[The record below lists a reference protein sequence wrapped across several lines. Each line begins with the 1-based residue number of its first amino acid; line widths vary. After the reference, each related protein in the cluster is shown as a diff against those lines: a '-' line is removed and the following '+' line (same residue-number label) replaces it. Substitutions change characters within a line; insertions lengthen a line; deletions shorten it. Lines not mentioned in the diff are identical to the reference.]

1 MTDFTLDMRMMFA
14 IHDALRRDLERVA
27 QMRTRNEGWDL
38 FDRMLHLHHTIED
51 DLLWPVMR
59 DAVAGQSDD
68 LALLDEMET
77 EHAAIVPLLE
87 TLDRALADGQTTP
100 QARADLD
107 ARLREHLTHEEREA
121 LPLVDRTLTE
131 EQWMAFGQGS
141 IQRIGADVPR
151 FWPWVL
157 DGAGKDTTT
166 HLLGILPA
174 PVRQTYENEW
184 RPTYAAV
191 DRWTTTSSVTA

>member
-1 MTDFTLDMRMMFA
+1 MTDFTLDMTMMFA
-14 IHDALRRDLERVA
+14 IHDALRRDLEHVA
-27 QMRTRNEGWDL
+27 QMHTRNEGWDL

-59 DAVAGQSDD
+59 DAVVGQSDD

-87 TLDRALADGQTTP
+87 TLDRALADGRTAP

-141 IQRIGADVPR
+141 IQRIGADVPN

-157 DGAGKDTTT
+157 DGADEDTTA

-174 PVRQTYENEW
+174 PVRETYENEW

-191 DRWTTTSSVTA
+191 DRWATTSSVA

>member
-1 MTDFTLDMRMMFA
+1 MTDFTLDMTMMFA
-14 IHDALRRDLERVA
+14 IHDALRRDLKHVA
-27 QMRTRNEGWDL
+27 QVDTRNEGWDL
-38 FDRMLHLHHTIED
+38 FHRMLHLHHTIED

-59 DAVAGQSDD
+59 DAAAGRSEDV
-68 LALLDEMET
+68 ALLDEMET

-87 TLDRALADGQTTP
+87 TLDRALTDGQTTP
-100 QARADLD
+100 QARANLD
-107 ARLREHLTHEEREA
+107 ARLRDHLTHEEHEA
-121 LPLVDRTLTE
+121 LPLVDQTLTE

-141 IQRIGADVPR
+141 IQRIAADMPR

-157 DGAGKDTTT
+157 DGAGEDTTT

-184 RPTYAAV
+184 RKTYAAV
-191 DRWTTTSSVTA
+191 DRWATTSSVT

>member
-1 MTDFTLDMRMMFA
+1 MTDFTLDMTMMFA
-14 IHDALRRDLERVA
+14 IHDALRRDLKGVA
-27 QMRTRNEGWDL
+27 QVHTRNEGWDL

-59 DAVAGQSDD
+59 DAVAGRSED

-87 TLDRALADGQTTP
+87 TLDRALTDGQTTP
-100 QARADLD
+100 QARANLG
-107 ARLREHLTHEEREA
+107 ARLREHLAHEEREA
-121 LPLVDRTLTE
+121 LPLVDQTLTE

-141 IQRIGADVPR
+141 IQRIAADMPR

-157 DGAGKDTTT
+157 DGADEETTA

-174 PVRQTYENEW
+174 PVRQTYENDW
-184 RPTYAAV
+184 LPTYTAV
-191 DRWTTTSSVTA
+191 DRWVTAASVT

>member
-1 MTDFTLDMRMMFA
+1 MTDFTLDMTMMFA
-14 IHDALRRDLERVA
+14 IHDALRRDLEHVA
-27 QMRTRNEGWDL
+27 QMHTRNEGWDL

-59 DAVAGQSDD
+59 DAVAGRSDD

-87 TLDRALADGQTTP
+87 TLDRALADGRTAP

-107 ARLREHLTHEEREA
+107 ASLREHLTHEEREA
-121 LPLVDRTLTE
+121 LALVDRTLTE

-157 DGAGKDTTT
+157 DGAGADTTT

-174 PVRQTYENEW
+174 PVRETYENEW
-184 RPTYAAV
+184 RPTYAAL
-191 DRWTTTSSVTA
+191 DRWATTSSVT